1 MAFSGIVQLTDLDD
15 FITPSQECIKPV
27 QVDKKPVEKTSKTGA
42 KIKIESDGSYI
53 EELNDGTKKK
63 LPKAQITLA
72 DCLACSGCI
81 TSAESILIEQQSSV
95 ELRKIFLSK
104 IANEGQIKK
113 IVVSLQIQPI
123 ISLAQKFNLSVESTV
138 LKLVKYFKN
147 LGADFVYDLKL
158 AEDMALIEHQREL
171 FEAYNSGRKK
181 PLISS
186 ACPGWVCYAEKTHG
200 NWILPHISQV
210 KSAQQIMGSLVKD
223 HLAKKFQVSPENVYH
238 LTLMPCFDKKLEAS
252 RPDFFNEKTNSHD
265 VDLVITTVEVEQML
279 SEDNLNL
286 PELDTMPLDTLGS
299 ESISKTSIK
308 TNRGSGSGGFTENLF
323 IAAAKELFGEDV
335 NGIQYK
341 ILKNS
346 DFQELSLC
354 QDGQTK
360 LSFAIANGFR
370 NIQNLVQKMK
380 RKRCHYDFVEV
391 MACPSG
397 CLNGGAQ
404 IRPEADM
411 NPKELIAQ
419 LDQNYKDLEKETA
432 FENPNVEEIYKEWL
446 GGKNTDKADHMLY
459 TEYHEVEKMTNSLAI
474 KW

>member
-27 QVDKKPVEKTSKTGA
+27 KVEKKADKPSKTGA
-42 KIKIESDGSYI
+42 KIKIESDGSYF
-53 EELNDGTKKK
+53 EELNDGTTKK
-63 LPKAQITLA
+63 LPKAEITLA

-104 IANEGQIKK
+104 IANEGKIKK

-123 ISLAQKFNLSVESTV
+123 VSLAQKFNLTV
-138 LKLVKYFKN
+138 DETVFKLVKYFKN
-147 LGADFVYDLKL
+147 LGADFVFDLKV

-171 FEAYNSGRKK
+171 IEGIKSERKK

-200 NWILPHISQV
+200 NWILPHISKV

-223 HLAKKFQVSPENVYH
+223 HISQKLQVSPDSIFH

-252 RPDFFNEKTNSHD
+252 RPDFYNEKTDSHD

-279 SEDNLNL
+279 SEDNLKL
-286 PELDTMPLDTLGS
+286 IELESAPLDSLGS
-299 ESISKTSIK
+299 ETENTSIK

-323 IAAAKELFGEDV
+323 IATAKELFNEDV
-335 NGIQYK
+335 NDVEYK

-346 DFQELSLC
+346 DFQELCLS
-354 QDGQTK
+354 QDGQVK

-380 RKRCHYDFVEV
+380 RKRCQYHFVEV

-404 IRPEADM
+404 CRPEADT

-419 LDQNYKDLEKETA
+419 LDQTYKNLSKETPS
-432 FENPNVEEIYKEWL
+432 ENPKVQEIYNEWL
-446 GGKNTDKADHMLY
+446 GGNSSDKADHMLY

>member
-1 MAFSGIVQLTDLDD
+1 MAFSGVIQLTDLDD
-15 FITPSQECIKPV
+15 FITPGQECIKPV
-27 QVDKKPVEKTSKTGA
+27 KIDKKVDKTSKTGA
-42 KIKIESDGSYI
+42 KITIESDGSYF
-53 EELNDGTKKK
+53 EELNDGTTKK

-95 ELRKIFLSK
+95 ELRKTFLSK
-104 IANEGQIKK
+104 IANEGKIKK
-113 IVVSLQIQPI
+113 IIVSLQIQPI
-123 ISLAQKFNLSVESTV
+123 VSIAQKFNLSVDATV

-147 LGADFVYDLKL
+147 LGADFVYDLKV

-171 FEAYNSGRKK
+171 FEAISSEKKK

-200 NWILPHISQV
+200 NWILPHISKV
-210 KSAQQIMGSLVKD
+210 RSAQQIMGSLVKD
-223 HLAKKFQVSPENVYH
+223 HISQKLQVSPDSIFH

-252 RPDFFNEKTNSHD
+252 RPDFYNEKTDSHD
-265 VDLVITTVEVEQML
+265 VDLVITTVEVENML

-286 PELDTMPLDTLGS
+286 PDLDSLPLDNFGS
-299 ESISKTSIK
+299 ETKMTSIK

-335 NGIQYK
+335 DDVEYK

-346 DFQELSLC
+346 DFQELSLS
-354 QDGQTK
+354 QDGQVK
-360 LSFAIANGFR
+360 LCFAIANGFR

-380 RKRCHYDFVEV
+380 RKRCHYDFIEV

-404 IRPEADM
+404 IRPETDT
-411 NPKELIAQ
+411 NSKELIAQ
-419 LDQNYKDLEKETA
+419 LDQTYKNLGKETPT
-432 FENPNVEEIYKEWL
+432 ENASVEEIYKEWL
-446 GGKNTDKADHMLY
+446 GGKSTDKADHMLY